1 MNLVSV
7 IMNCHNGEKF
17 LNDSVKSV
25 INQTYQNWELIF
37 FDNASNDN
45 SKKIIQGFK
54 ENRIKYFFSKKFLNL
69 YAARNEAIEK
79 SNGKYISFLDI
90 DDYWAPNKLVEQV
103 KFLENNKEYKIV
115 YSNYYVQNDKKRKKF
130 IKYQNQLPSGLIAQ
144 KLLDKYCVGIL
155 TVLLEK
161 RFFEKNYFNSNFNII
176 GDFDF
181 IINLSKKFKIGSIQE
196 PLANYRLHENNFST
210 KKIELHKKE
219 LEFWIKENQNKLS
232 LQNLN
237 LRNQKIY
244 LFKLKFKSF
253 LSKYLKF

>member
-130 IKYQNQLPSGLIAQ
+130 IKYQNQLPS
-144 KLLDKYCVGIL
+144 
-155 TVLLEK
+155 
-161 RFFEKNYFNSNFNII
+161 
-176 GDFDF
+176 
-181 IINLSKKFKIGSIQE
+181 
-196 PLANYRLHENNFST
+196 
-210 KKIELHKKE
+210 
-219 LEFWIKENQNKLS
+219 
-232 LQNLN
+232 
-237 LRNQKIY
+237 
-244 LFKLKFKSF
+244 
-253 LSKYLKF
+253 